1 MKRMNKNIEIEYKL
15 LLTKE
20 QYDILK
26 PLFKGPA
33 YQQTNYYF
41 DTKEE
46 KLRLARITL
55 RVRLKDD
62 HYEFTLKRS
71 GAVGLDEFNE
81 NISKEDFQHL
91 IHNEEID
98 SEILELLKEYH
109 ITLKD
114 LCQIYTLQTYR
125 YDLPYKNG
133 LLSLDK
139 SEYLGVTDY
148 EIEYEVT
155 KTENA
160 IEDFNA
166 FLKTADVKYVQN
178 CKGKRHRL
186 CDVLYGTPQ

>member
-1 MKRMNKNIEIEYKL
+1 MARAHGAG
-15 LLTKE
+15 TAG
-20 QYDILK
+20 K
-26 PLFKGPA
+26 PGPTGGPPA
-33 YQQTNYYF
+33 CGQ
-41 DTKEE
+41 
-46 KLRLARITL
+46 
-55 RVRLKDD
+55 
-62 HYEFTLKRS
+62 
-71 GAVGLDEFNE
+71 
-81 NISKEDFQHL
+81 
-91 IHNEEID
+91 
-98 SEILELLKEYH
+98 
-109 ITLKD
+109 
-114 LCQIYTLQTYR
+114 
-125 YDLPYKNG
+125 NG